1 MCIKYTMTAFFMEE
15 EIDINNG
22 YPYIKNCI
30 VTPYKN
36 KKRDS
41 YTRRPSF
48 SFFIKKSY
56 STFNK

>member
-1 MCIKYTMTAFFMEE
+1 MTAFFMDE
-15 EIDINNG
+15 EIVINNG

-36 KKRDS
+36 KRRDS

-48 SFFIKKSY
+48 SFFIKKAY